1 MSVYQIING
10 IAAIGLIVGGLD
22 LICGCRFH
30 LGEKFKEGFGMAGQM
45 ILSIAGIMSLAPVI
59 SAILEPVIV
68 PIFHVIGADAA
79 VFGIL
84 LGCDMG
90 GYQLAMS
97 LAENRQIALMMGLST
112 AAMLG
117 GTLTF
122 SIPIGQAMLKP
133 DDRKYFSKGIL
144 TGIAAIPVGSM
155 AGGFLIDVPLR
166 LIIIN
171 HIPVI
176 VLSLL
181 LIAGFKYFPKRSL
194 KCIEVFGNF
203 VTKIGII
210 GIAAG
215 GVSYLTGI
223 KLPDSFTPF
232 MESMGV
238 VCGMSIVLGGMLP
251 VLEIFIRGIEKILS
265 RVSTRRK
272 LDTAAISGL
281 IITTASAVPMFAIT
295 NKMSKRGI
303 VINSAWCVTCAALL
317 GSQMS
322 FVLAM
327 DPQMILPF
335 VLAKLISGMVA
346 LRAAMM
352 MTRDMKMQIRE
363 EDAI

>member
-194 KCIEVFGNF
+194 KCIEVFEPVG
-203 VTKIGII
+203 
-210 GIAAG
+210 
-215 GVSYLTGI
+215 YLI
-223 KLPDSFTPF
+223 
-232 MESMGV
+232 
-238 VCGMSIVLGGMLP
+238 
-251 VLEIFIRGIEKILS
+251 
-265 RVSTRRK
+265 
-272 LDTAAISGL
+272 
-281 IITTASAVPMFAIT
+281 
-295 NKMSKRGI
+295 
-303 VINSAWCVTCAALL
+303 
-317 GSQMS
+317 
-322 FVLAM
+322 
-327 DPQMILPF
+327 
-335 VLAKLISGMVA
+335 
-346 LRAAMM
+346 
-352 MTRDMKMQIRE
+352 
-363 EDAI
+363 